1 MQDICQEEEVMRA
14 DYIQEIVNKFEE
26 LPYECILFDGVWGI
40 GKTYAIDEALKE
52 QENVCRISMFGL
64 KNSQQIYHEVLFQSI
79 LKSGKAGKVGEFVS
93 DFLTGIASVW
103 ESAAQAR
110 DMLESVV
117 KEKELFLLA
126 SKTFDSLHIIIID
139 DLERISDTINLE
151 VVLGIVEELKSCNY
165 VKVILVANTKELN
178 ERNQTV
184 FEKYAEKV
192 IDRIYNITERPE
204 KINWGAINI
213 HAGFMQEFLSIHKVK
228 NLRTLQKAQKF
239 YDDVKLY
246 CSDIKNKQFLDEI
259 RLICFAIVVESTD
272 NLYYKE
278 PDENETDNM
287 KKMLAKMHNELES
300 RVSHYLYGIKCGK
313 NVVQTLID
321 YYNNGIIITS
331 DNIKTEYEIF
341 LQAGNKPNYYK
352 DDEEI
357 RRMLPLLREAVS
369 NSEKLSELNRCVD
382 EYMVWSDIIGEDN
395 IDILEAY
402 KSKVYDMLLNDAKNG
417 NDGILG
423 LSYDL
428 WYTSSEKVMKVYEE
442 QKQIVKVELVH
453 SLISYLVKTTDD
465 EQAYLYSKKLR
476 EHFQSSYYRD
486 IIVDSIQS
494 LYNDISFPIGSIG
507 ENQYHTCY
515 NIMYLLYHAD
525 KDKYLQYCEE
535 LVKRCDKMSAHRI
548 DILTKEIMKGY

>member
-64 KNSQQIYHEVLFQSI
+64 QNSQQIYHEVLFQST
-79 LKSGKAGKVGEFVS
+79 LKSGKAGKVGEFAS

-110 DMLESVV
+110 DILQSVV
-117 KEKELFLLA
+117 KEKELFLLT
-126 SKTFDSLHIIIID
+126 SKTFDSLHIIVID
-139 DLERISDTINLE
+139 DLERITDTINLE

-300 RVSHYLYGIKCGK
+300 RVAHYLYGIKCGK

-352 DDEEI
+352 NDEEI

-369 NSEKLSELNRCVD
+369 NSENLSELNRCAD

-428 WYTSSEKVMKVYEE
+428 WHTSSEKVMKAYAE

-453 SLISYLVKTTDD
+453 SLINYLVKTTDD

-507 ENQYHTCY
+507 EKQYHTCY
-515 NIMYLLYHAD
+515 NIMYVLYHAD

-548 DILTKEIMKGY
+548 DVLTKEITKGY

>member
-1 MQDICQEEEVMRA
+1 MRA

-40 GKTYAIDEALKE
+40 GKTYAINEALKE
-52 QENVCRISMFGL
+52 QENVCRISLFGL
-64 KNSQQIYHEVLFQSI
+64 QNSQQIYHEVLFQST
-79 LKSGKAGKVGEFVS
+79 LKNGKAGKIGEFAS
-93 DFLTGIASVW
+93 DFLKGIASVW
-103 ESAAQAR
+103 ESVAQAR
-110 DMLESVV
+110 DMLQSVV
-117 KEKELFLLA
+117 KEKELFLFA
-126 SKTFDSLHIIIID
+126 SKTFDSLHIIVID
-139 DLERISDTINLE
+139 DLERITDGINIE
-151 VVLGIVEELKSCNY
+151 EVLGIVEELKSCNH

-178 ERNQTV
+178 ERNQEL

-192 IDRIYNITERPE
+192 IDRIYSITERPE

-246 CSDIKNKQFLDEI
+246 CSDIKNEQFLDEI

-287 KKMLAKMHNELES
+287 QKMLAKMHNELES
-300 RVSHYLYGIKCGK
+300 RVLHYLYGIKCGK
-313 NVVQTLID
+313 NVVQILID

-331 DNIKTEYEIF
+331 DNIKAEYEIF
-341 LQAGNKPNYYK
+341 LQAGSKPNYYK
-352 DDEEI
+352 NDEEI

-369 NSEKLSELNRCVD
+369 NSENLSELNRCAD
-382 EYMVWSDIIGEDN
+382 EYTVWSDIIGEDN

-402 KSKVYDMLLNDAKNG
+402 KSKVHDMLLNDAKNG
-417 NDGILG
+417 KDGILG
-423 LSYDL
+423 VSYDL
-428 WYTSSEKVMKVYEE
+428 WHTSSEKVMKAYAE
-442 QKQIVKVELVH
+442 QNQIVKEELVH
-453 SLISYLVKTTDD
+453 SLINYLVKTTDD
-465 EQAYLYSKKLR
+465 EQAYQYSKRLR
-476 EHFQSSYYRD
+476 EHFESSYYRD
-486 IIVDSIQS
+486 IILNSIQS
-494 LYNDISFPIGSIG
+494 LYNDRSFPIGSIW
-507 ENQYHTCY
+507 EKQYYTCY
-515 NIMYLLYHAD
+515 NIMYVLYHAD

-548 DILTKEIMKGY
+548 DVLTKEITKGY